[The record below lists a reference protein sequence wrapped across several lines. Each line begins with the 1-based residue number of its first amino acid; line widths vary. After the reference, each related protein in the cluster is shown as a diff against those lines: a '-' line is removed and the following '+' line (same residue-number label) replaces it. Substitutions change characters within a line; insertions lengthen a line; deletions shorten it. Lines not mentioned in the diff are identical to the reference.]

1 MVRRGPSSIC
11 FATALACFVFSLP
24 GSGQEP
30 AGNQGALNARDAFWS
45 ASDLVGK
52 RPAPA
57 AVHRRPV
64 SQPAPSAAAERP
76 ASSVLPANS
85 GVVSQISVK
94 APLGLRYSVLKKL
107 PDGTYQ
113 EVSPDA
119 TFHQGDR
126 IRLSL
131 MANQPGYLYVVE
143 RGSSGRWMPLYPAR
157 TAASDAS
164 AAPGN
169 QLEPGKQYLVPGKGS
184 WEFRGEPGQERLFV
198 LLSREPDEHLDQTIA
213 ALRNTQEG
221 IGDQLVS
228 QLRSEVQS
236 RDLVFTNGD
245 DEDST
250 SGGDQATYVVNKA
263 SGTTPDPHVVVDLVL
278 SHR

>member
-1 MVRRGPSSIC
+1 MLRHGPSLIC
-11 FATALACFVFSLP
+11 LAAVFACCAFGQDTAGDSQ
-24 GSGQEP
+24 GS
-30 AGNQGALNARDAFWS
+30 LNARDAFWS
-45 ASDLVGK
+45 AADLVGK
-52 RPAPA
+52 RPASITP
-57 AVHRRPV
+57 HH
-64 SQPAPSAAAERP
+64 RP
-76 ASSVLPANS
+76 ASQPIAEKAQPSTPPVPHTT
-85 GVVSQISVK
+85 SQISVQ

-126 IRLSL
+126 IRISL
-131 MANQPGYLYVVE
+131 MANQPGYLYVIE
-143 RGSSGRWMPLYPAR
+143 RGSSGKWMPLYPAR
-157 TAASDAS
+157 SATPDTAA
-164 AAPGN
+164 AAGN
-169 QLEPGKQYLVPGKGS
+169 QLEPGKQYLIPGKGS

-213 ALRNTQEG
+213 ALRNTQDG
-221 IGDQLVS
+221 IGDQFVS
-228 QLRSEVQS
+228 QLRSEVQT

-245 DEDST
+245 DDQQANS
-250 SGGDQATYVVNKA
+250 GDQANYVVNKA